1 MLPTLAEVLFGC
13 VLSSSNWSVVEW
25 SLGWVFPSS
34 SCLTESQSWPR
45 FRPLGLGAAIR
56 NWAFIIGGFQT
67 GVEGRGGMPEE
78 PKSLSDSFLPI
89 HKKFGNRKVPGN
101 FWTLSPS
108 FRWFPEFLRPTQ
120 IIVLNIYKWNSSRGP
135 HPQNSIY
142 YLITKTAV
150 AVKKKKEKKRK
161 KSVQFPGHPRIPK
174 ADPTGKTFTNSHSR
188 RGSTPKIKIQS
199 GFLKLVLLWS
209 ISEFSFICFRSLLG
223 LVLPPPALHGW
234 RQFDLQF
241 DWELHFCLEG
251 ETSKSVSQIIPRRL
265 QY

>member
-89 HKKFGNRKVPGN
+89 HKKFGNSKVPGN

-135 HPQNSIY
+135 HPKNSIY
-142 YLITKTAV
+142 YLITKTTV
-150 AVKKKKEKKRK
+150 AVKKEKKRK
-161 KSVQFPGHPRIPK
+161 ERNQSSFQGTLESPRRIRLVKHLLIHILDEVP
-174 ADPTGKTFTNSHSR
+174 R
-188 RGSTPKIKIQS
+188 
-199 GFLKLVLLWS
+199 LKLKSSLGFWS
-209 ISEFSFICFRSLLG
+209 SFCFG
-223 LVLPPPALHGW
+223 
-234 RQFDLQF
+234 
-241 DWELHFCLEG
+241 
-251 ETSKSVSQIIPRRL
+251 
-265 QY
+265 QYLSFL